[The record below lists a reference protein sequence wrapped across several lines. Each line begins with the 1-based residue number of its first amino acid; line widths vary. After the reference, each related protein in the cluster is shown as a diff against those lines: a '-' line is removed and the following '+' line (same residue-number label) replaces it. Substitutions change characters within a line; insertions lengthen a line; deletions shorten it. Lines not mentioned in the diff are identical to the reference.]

1 MGELTWRLFPDR
13 HGDTLSLPSVSGQSS
28 TVERPSPGEQMLLSC
43 LAALCSALSH
53 SAQAASWRTRGG
65 CRVPSLC
72 MKGCPLWVV
81 RAGNPQ
87 KRLQSWCPGEWR
99 GLLITHP
106 VSPPHRDRGKG
117 SPAVRWPEAAG
128 GHGTCTS
135 AEPSCAHPGRS
146 HQCPGRRE

>member
-1 MGELTWRLFPDR
+1 MVTRCHCPPCQGRASQW
-13 HGDTLSLPSVSGQSS
+13 SGPVQESRCFS
-28 TVERPSPGEQMLLSC
+28 
-43 LAALCSALSH
+43 AALQRSAVHCH
-53 SAQAASWRTRGG
+53 SAQASSWRTRGMMQG
-65 CRVPSLC
+65 AIPLHEGL
-72 MKGCPLWVV
+72 GCPLWVV
-81 RAGNPQ
+81 TAGNPQ